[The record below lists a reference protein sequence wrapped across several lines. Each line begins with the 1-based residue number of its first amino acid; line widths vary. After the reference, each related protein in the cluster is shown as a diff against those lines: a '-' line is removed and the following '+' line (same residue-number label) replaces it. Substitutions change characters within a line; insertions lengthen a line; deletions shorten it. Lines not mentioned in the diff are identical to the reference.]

1 MADDSPNVRLTLLF
15 TFLQSFG
22 RGIWLG
28 NVLSAFIFFLAGES
42 HSLLGWVSSATGLAM
57 TLVVFPAGTIADKVR
72 RDLVLKGAF
81 LVGLVALSLMSIAS
95 TIFLVVLALIFWGMF
110 QGMVQPSLEAIFAD
124 SLPSGG
130 RSAKYAQKHLLQQL
144 GMAIGPIVNIV
155 LFMILGDE
163 WDLTI
168 LRKVML
174 VGLAISAVS
183 LFPLLRF
190 DDRKAIG
197 KASEAF
203 TETESGGSRSRK
215 VPYIVVASN
224 LIIGVGAGMTI
235 RYFPIFF
242 YEVYDLAPVVVNEI
256 MAGLF
261 ILTGTFGLLAQRL
274 SLERGRPLM
283 IFIVQMLAIAC
294 LFGISMYPPFP
305 VLVVLFLLRGSLMN
319 ASQPLSRSI
328 LMDYIPKTQR
338 GRWNSVQAIAWGLFW
353 NFSAVIGGY
362 LIEGFGY
369 STTFVITASVYTLG
383 TLPFLFLIPLVRGED
398 IPKVKMAPPLLPT
411 LYRKR

>member
-1 MADDSPNVRLTLLF
+1 MAEDSPNVRLTLLF
-15 TFLQSFG
+15 TFLQAFG

-72 RDLVLKGAF
+72 RDLVLKGSF
-81 LVGLVALSLMSIAS
+81 FVGLVALSLMSIAS
-95 TIFLVVLALIFWGMF
+95 TLFLVVLALVFWGIF

-144 GMAIGPIVNIV
+144 GMAIGPVVNIV
-155 LFMILGDE
+155 LFMIFGDE
-163 WDLTI
+163 WDLGI
-168 LRKVML
+168 LQRVML
-174 VGLAISAVS
+174 VGLAISAIS
-183 LFPLLRF
+183 LIPLLRF
-190 DDRKAIG
+190 DDRKTIG
-197 KASEAF
+197 RASEAF
-203 TETESGGSRSRK
+203 TETETVSSRSRK

-242 YEVYDLAPVVVNEI
+242 YEIYDLAPIVVNEI

-261 ILTGTFGLLAQRL
+261 VLTGAFGLLAQRL

-294 LFGISMYPPFP
+294 LFGISTYPPFP
-305 VLVVLFLLRGSLMN
+305 ILVVLFLLRGSLMN

-362 LIEGFGY
+362 LIEDFGY
-369 STTFVITASVYTLG
+369 ATTFVITASVYALG
-383 TLPFLFLIPLVRGED
+383 TLPFLFLIPLVRSED
-398 IPKVKMAPPLLPT
+398 VSKVTMAAPLVPT
-411 LYRKR
+411 LRRK